1 MWRYYSMAN
10 APRPDNTLDFHVRL
24 IDGGPVSP
32 VLVRSAGAGDWL
44 KLGSPVGTM
53 TYDERSGR
61 DVLLIGG
68 STGLAPLKAILDRIA
83 LSPAPPRVH
92 LFFGA
97 RTADGLYDLDD
108 LTKRASDSPW
118 LTVVPAV
125 SDDRA
130 EGTTEQGVLAD
141 VVARYGLWRDHDA
154 YVCGSPAMVDATVER
169 LERLGLGTDRIR
181 SDKFADA

>member
-1 MWRYYSMAN
+1 
-10 APRPDNTLDFHVRL
+10 
-24 IDGGPVSP
+24 
-32 VLVRSAGAGDWL
+32 
-44 KLGSPVGTM
+44 
-53 TYDERSGR
+53 
-61 DVLLIGG
+61 
-68 STGLAPLKAILDRIA
+68 
-83 LSPAPPRVH
+83 
-92 LFFGA
+92 
-97 RTADGLYDLDD
+97 
-108 LTKRASDSPW
+108 
-118 LTVVPAV
+118 V